1 MDSNIVV
8 LRFDGESQAENMLS
22 IFGDMQDKGIV
33 TLEDAVI
40 ATRGPGD
47 NIEIKQSQSVTGKY
61 TLRGSGIGLL
71 AGLLLGG
78 PIGGLVGGTV
88 AGAFAGALK
97 DVGIDDKFIRQ
108 TSEMLTPGSS
118 ALFLMGRADDPEKFL
133 EELRPFKAL
142 VATTSL
148 SAEQETRLK
157 RTLAEDELY

>member
-148 SAEQETRLK
+148 SAEQENRLK
-157 RTLAEDELY
+157 RTLAEEEL

>member
-1 MDSNIVV
+1 MDSNIIV
-8 LRFDGESQAENMLS
+8 LRFEGESQAENMLS

-47 NIEIKQSQSVTGKY
+47 NIEIKQSHSVTGKY
-61 TLRGSGIGLL
+61 ALRGSGIGLL

-78 PIGGLVGGTV
+78 PVGGLVGGTV
-88 AGAFAGALK
+88 VGAVAGALK
-97 DVGIDDKFIRQ
+97 DVGIDDRFISE

-118 ALFLMGRADDPEKFL
+118 ALFLMGKADDPDKL
-133 EELRPFKAL
+133 LAELKPFKAL

-148 SAEQETRLK
+148 SEEQENRLK
-157 RTLAEDELY
+157 RTLAEEKL

>member
-8 LRFDGESQAENMLS
+8 LRFDGKSQAENMLS
-22 IFGDMQDKGIV
+22 IFDDMQERGIV

-40 ATRGPGD
+40 ASRGPGD
-47 NIEIKQSQSVTGKY
+47 NIEIEQTQSVTGKY

-78 PIGGLVGGTV
+78 PVGGLVGGTV
-88 AGAFAGALK
+88 AGAVAGAMK
-97 DVGIDDKFIRQ
+97 DVGMDDKFIRE

-118 ALFLMGRADDPEKFL
+118 ALFLMGKADDPDKFL
-133 EELRPFKAL
+133 DELRPFKAL

-148 SAEQETRLK
+148 SAEQENRLK
-157 RTLAEDELY
+157 RTLAEEEL

>member
-8 LRFDGESQAENMLS
+8 LRFDGKTQAENMLS
-22 IFGDMQDKGIV
+22 IFNDMQDRGIV
-33 TLEDAVI
+33 TLEDSVI
-40 ATRGPGD
+40 ASRGPGD
-47 NIEIKQSQSVTGKY
+47 NIEIQQTQSVTGKY

-88 AGAFAGALK
+88 VGAFAGALK
-97 DVGIDDKFIRQ
+97 DVGIDDKFIRE

-118 ALFLMGRADDPEKFL
+118 ALFLMGKADDPDKFL
-133 EELRPFKAL
+133 DELRPFKAL

-148 SAEQETRLK
+148 SAEQEKRLR
-157 RTLAEDELY
+157 RTLAEEEL

>member
-8 LRFDGESQAENMLS
+8 LRFDGKSQAENMLS
-22 IFGDMQDKGIV
+22 IFDDMQERGIV

-40 ATRGPGD
+40 ASRGPGD
-47 NIEIKQSQSVTGKY
+47 NIEIEQTQSVTGKY

-78 PIGGLVGGTV
+78 PVGGLVGGTV
-88 AGAFAGALK
+88 AGAVAGAMK
-97 DVGIDDKFIRQ
+97 DVGMDDKFIRE

-118 ALFLMGRADDPEKFL
+118 ALVLMGKADDPDKFL
-133 EELRPFKAL
+133 DELRPFKAL

-148 SAEQETRLK
+148 SAEQENRLK
-157 RTLAEDELY
+157 RTLAEEEL

>member
-8 LRFDGESQAENMLS
+8 LRFEGEDQAENMLS
-22 IFGDMQDKGIV
+22 IFDDMQDKGIV

-40 ATRGPGD
+40 ATRGTGES
-47 NIEIKQSQSVTGKY
+47 IEIKQSRSVKGKY

-88 AGAFAGALK
+88 VGAVAGALK
-97 DVGIDDKFIRQ
+97 DVGIDDKFVRQ
-108 TSEMLTPGSS
+108 TSEMLAPGTS
-118 ALFLMGRADDPEKFL
+118 ALFLMGKADDPEKFL

-148 SAEQETRLK
+148 SEEQEKRLR
-157 RTLAEDELY
+157 RTLAEEEL

>member
-8 LRFDGESQAENMLS
+8 LRFEGENQAENMLS
-22 IFGDMQDKGIV
+22 IFDDMQEKGIV

-40 ATRGPGD
+40 AARGPGD
-47 NIEIKQSQSVTGKY
+47 NIEIKQTQSVTGKY
-61 TLRGSGIGLL
+61 TFRGSGIGLL

-88 AGAFAGALK
+88 VGAFAGALK

-118 ALFLMGRADDPEKFL
+118 ALFLMGRADDPDKFL

-148 SAEQETRLK
+148 SAEQENRLK
-157 RTLAEDELY
+157 RTLAEEEL

>member
-1 MDSNIVV
+1 MDGNIVV
-8 LRFDGESQAENMLS
+8 LRFEGESQAENMLS

-47 NIEIKQSQSVTGKY
+47 QIEIKQSQSVTGKY

-71 AGLLLGG
+71 AGMLLGG
-78 PIGGLVGGTV
+78 PVGGLVGGTV
-88 AGAFAGALK
+88 VGALAGALK
-97 DVGIDDKFIRQ
+97 DVGIDDRFIRQ

-118 ALFLMGRADDPEKFL
+118 ALFLMGKADDPDRFL
-133 EELRPFKAL
+133 EELQPFKAL

-148 SAEQETRLK
+148 SENQEKRL
-157 RTLAEDELY
+157 RSALSEDELW

>member
-8 LRFDGESQAENMLS
+8 LRFEGKSQAENMLS
-22 IFGDMQDKGIV
+22 IFDDMQDKGIV

-40 ATRGPGD
+40 ASRGPGD
-47 NIEIKQSQSVTGKY
+47 NIEIEQSQSVTGKY

-88 AGAFAGALK
+88 VGAVAGALK

-108 TSEMLTPGSS
+108 TSEMLMPGTS
-118 ALFLMGRADDPEKFL
+118 ALFLMGRADNPDKFL
-133 EELRPFKAL
+133 DELKPFKAL

-148 SAEQETRLK
+148 SAEQETRLR
-157 RTLAEDELY
+157 RTLAEEEL

>member
-8 LRFDGESQAENMLS
+8 LRFDGKTQAENMLS
-22 IFGDMQDKGIV
+22 IFNDMQDRGIV
-33 TLEDAVI
+33 TLEVSVI
-40 ATRGPGD
+40 ASGGAGD
-47 NIEIKQSQSVTGKY
+47 NIEIQQTQSVTGKY

-88 AGAFAGALK
+88 VGAFAGALK

-118 ALFLMGRADDPEKFL
+118 ALFLMGRADDRDKFL
-133 EELRPFKAL
+133 DELRPFKAL

-148 SAEQETRLK
+148 SAEQEKRLR
-157 RTLAEDELY
+157 RTLAEEEL

>member
-8 LRFDGESQAENMLS
+8 LRFEGESQAENMLS

-47 NIEIKQSQSVTGKY
+47 HVEIKQSQSVTGKY

-71 AGLLLGG
+71 AGMLIGG
-78 PIGGLVGGTV
+78 PVGGLVGGTV
-88 AGAFAGALK
+88 VGAIAGALK
-97 DVGIDDKFIRQ
+97 DVGIDDKFIRH
-108 TSEMLTPGSS
+108 TSKMLTPGSS
-118 ALFLMGRADDPEKFL
+118 ALFLMGRADDPDRFL
-133 EELRPFKAL
+133 DELKPFKAL

-148 SAEQETRLK
+148 SAEQESRL
-157 RTLAEDELY
+157 RRALAEEEL

>member
-1 MDSNIVV
+1 MDGNIVV
-8 LRFDGESQAENMLS
+8 LRFEGESQAENMLS

-47 NIEIKQSQSVTGKY
+47 QIEIKQSQSVTGKY

-71 AGLLLGG
+71 AGMLLGG
-78 PIGGLVGGTV
+78 PVGGLVGGTV
-88 AGAFAGALK
+88 VGAIAGALK

-118 ALFLMGRADDPEKFL
+118 ALFLMGKADDPDRFFD
-133 EELRPFKAL
+133 ELKPFKAL

-148 SAEQETRLK
+148 SAEQERRL
-157 RTLAEDELY
+157 RSTLAEDELW

>member
-8 LRFDGESQAENMLS
+8 LRFDDESQAENMLS
-22 IFGDMQDKGIV
+22 VFTDLQEKGIV

-40 ATRGPGD
+40 ASRGAGD
-47 NIEIKQSQSVTGKY
+47 HIEIKQSQSVTGKY

-88 AGAFAGALK
+88 VGAIAGALK

-108 TSEMLTPGSS
+108 TSEMLKPGSS
-118 ALFLMGRADDPEKFL
+118 ALFLMGKADDQDKFL
-133 EELRPFKAL
+133 AELRPFKAL

-148 SAEQETRLK
+148 SEEQEKRLK
-157 RTLAEDELY
+157 RTLAEEEL